1 MGRAWP
7 ALIALAS
14 GQFVVGVTSLSPVG
28 MVAELG
34 AEFAV
39 APGAVARLLT
49 LFAVVY
55 ALSAPLTQA
64 WLGHLPR
71 RAVIGAAMAT
81 SGLACLA
88 LALSE
93 SWWQVQAARVAMAG
107 AAGLIGPSAAAAAAG
122 LVAPER
128 RAGALAVVFG
138 GITASSV
145 LGLPTSSWL
154 AQTLGWREAWAAVGA
169 AALLCAL
176 AVALTVPGGARGARG
191 SLAALASVLSA
202 RAPALTVAATAT
214 LFAGGFVTYSL
225 QAVWLVRA
233 AGAPLAL
240 VPAVLFAYGCVGLC
254 ANLLS
259 GRVTRRL
266 GVERTIAA
274 GLALAPCG
282 ALAMWAAPGTP
293 WIAFPGFAL
302 MGAAWL
308 MIMAPIQARLVR
320 LCGERA
326 PLALAFNASA
336 LYVGMAAG
344 SALSG
349 PVLAFAGAAWLP
361 LATALGM
368 ALAFLVFLASRR
380 GEALAP
386 IRARP

>member
-49 LFAVVY
+49 VFAVVY

-71 RAVIGAAMAT
+71 RAVIGTAMAT

-107 AAGLIGPSAAAAAAG
+107 AAGLIGPSAAAAAAS
-122 LVAPER
+122 LVPPER

-154 AQTLGWREAWAAVGA
+154 AQTFGWREAWAAVGA
-169 AALLCAL
+169 AALLCAV
-176 AVALTVPGGARGARG
+176 AVALTVPGGTRGARG
-191 SLAALASVLSA
+191 SLAALASVLSM
-202 RAPALTVAATAT
+202 RGPALTVAATAT

-225 QAVWLVRA
+225 QAVWLVQA

-240 VPAVLFAYGCVGLC
+240 VPAVLLAYGGVGVC

-259 GRVTRRL
+259 GRVVRLL
-266 GVERTIAA
+266 GVERTIAT

-282 ALAMWAAPGTP
+282 AFAMWAAPAVP
-293 WIAFPGFAL
+293 WVAFPGFAL
-302 MGAAWL
+302 LGGAWL

-320 LCGERA
+320 LCGDRA
-326 PLALAFNASA
+326 PLALAFNSSA

-349 PVLAFAGAAWLP
+349 PILAAAGPAWLP
-361 LATALGM
+361 LGTAGGM
-368 ALAFLVFLASRR
+368 ILALAVFLASRS

-386 IRARP
+386 ARPGA